1 MVDPGAGAVAGRAFG
16 VAGGPDEI
24 ALTAAGSERAFSVG
38 AQVKPGAPAR
48 ALEALAARVG
58 NMLRT
63 NGQTLATAESCTG
76 GWVAQCLTAI
86 AGSSDWFERGFVT
99 YSNEAKQEMLG
110 VAAET
115 LALHGAVSEATAA
128 AMAEGALAHSRADWA
143 LAITGIAG
151 PGGGSPNKPV
161 GLVCFAW
168 AGRDG
173 QLRVETRRFSGERNA
188 VRAQAVAH
196 ALDGLLLSD
205 ADTMSA

>member
-1 MVDPGAGAVAGRAFG
+1 
-16 VAGGPDEI
+16 
-24 ALTAAGSERAFSVG
+24 
-38 AQVKPGAPAR
+38 
-48 ALEALAARVG
+48 
-58 NMLRT
+58 
-63 NGQTLATAESCTG
+63 
-76 GWVAQCLTAI
+76 
-86 AGSSDWFERGFVT
+86 
-99 YSNEAKQEMLG
+99 
-110 VAAET
+110 
-115 LALHGAVSEATAA
+115 
-128 AMAEGALAHSRADWA
+128 MAEGALAHSQADWA

-173 QLRVETRRFSGERNA
+173 QLRVETRRFAGERNA